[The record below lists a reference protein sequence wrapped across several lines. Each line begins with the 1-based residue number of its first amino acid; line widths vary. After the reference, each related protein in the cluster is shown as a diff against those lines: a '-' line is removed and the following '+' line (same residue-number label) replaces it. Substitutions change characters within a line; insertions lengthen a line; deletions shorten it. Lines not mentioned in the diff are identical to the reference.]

1 MKTQITTNT
10 VSLAEARR
18 IALAAQGFER
28 PRPRGKITALH
39 LRQVIQQLGLVQL
52 DYVNVLIPAHYQ
64 VLFARL
70 GPYEKTQFDRLVY
83 HRGEFTEQWAH
94 EASIIPMES
103 WPLLHFRR
111 EERRLRP
118 YSFQALLKRHPEY
131 ADQVLEEIRA
141 RGPLTAEELP
151 GPEGISRRMPGSWY
165 RSIPRA
171 VLEAHFARGRLVVT
185 SRLPNLARVFDLA
198 ERHIPPRFYRQNPDK
213 EGAQR
218 ELLMIAARALGIGSA
233 GDLADYFRMPVSE
246 VRPRIAELVEIGEVY
261 SIQVEGWREAAY
273 LHRKARLP
281 GKLQA
286 SALLSPFDPVVWNR
300 KRILRLFHFD
310 YLLEIFTPKAQR
322 KWGCYVLPFLSGD
335 RLAARVDLKAD
346 RAESRLLVLSAFLE
360 PYADSRETAAAL
372 ASELHMM
379 ARWLG
384 LQSVETRRK
393 TGFMR
398 ELTGQLR
405 LGR

>member
-1 MKTQITTNT
+1 MKSIVKTNT

-18 IALAAQGFER
+18 VALAAQGFDR
-28 PRPRGKITALH
+28 PRPRGKITSQH
-39 LRQVIQQLGLVQL
+39 LRQVIHQLGLVQL
-52 DYVNVLIPAHYQ
+52 DYVNVLVPAHYQ

-70 GPYEKTQFDRLVY
+70 GPYEKTQLERLVY
-83 HRGEFTEQWAH
+83 HCGEFTEQWAH

-118 YSFQALLKRHPEY
+118 FGFQAMLKQHPEY
-131 ADQVLEEIRA
+131 ADRVLEEIRT
-141 RGPLTAEELP
+141 RGPLTADELP

-198 ERHIPPRFYRQNPDK
+198 ERHIPSRLYHQNLEK

-218 ELLMIAARALGIGSA
+218 ALLSIAAQAQGIGSA

-246 VRPRIAELVEIGEVY
+246 VRLRIAELVDLGEVCPV
-261 SIQVEGWREAAY
+261 QVEGWREVAY
-273 LHRKARLP
+273 LHRKAFFPR
-281 GKLQA
+281 KVQA
-286 SALLSPFDPVVWNR
+286 SALLAPFDPLVWCR
-300 KRILRLFHFD
+300 KRILRLFQFD
-310 YLLEIFTPKAQR
+310 YRLEIFIPKVQR
-322 KWGCYVLPFLSGD
+322 KWGCYVLPFLLGD

-346 RAESRLLVLSAFLE
+346 RMESRLLVLAAFLE
-360 PYADSRETAAAL
+360 PHADSRETAAAL
-372 ASELHMM
+372 ASELHLM
-379 ARWLG
+379 AEWLG
-384 LQSVETRRK
+384 LQSVAVRRK

-398 ELTGQLR
+398 ELHSQLR
-405 LGR
+405 SGG